1 MLQNPFER
9 RLRGSGSSGATGRH
23 HGTSLH
29 CVVMLSSTKVPTMKV
44 RLRSAALLATLTL
57 AACGDDGSSDSS
69 AITPTAP
76 ASGAATASP
85 DASAEFNDAEVM
97 FAQGMIPHHEQAVE
111 MADIALDP
119 TIGAGPE
126 VIDLATRIKAGQDP
140 EIEQMKGWLE
150 SWGQPMQMDMS
161 DGHDMGGMDGM
172 MTVEEMDEL
181 GTMTGP
187 DFDRMWM
194 EMMIRHHEGAIEMAD
209 TVTADGS
216 NADVRALAEAIIGAQ
231 QAEIA
236 EMQALLGS

>member
-1 MLQNPFER
+1 MSARPKVSAMKI
-9 RLRGSGSSGATGRH
+9 RL
-23 HGTSLH
+23 
-29 CVVMLSSTKVPTMKV
+29 M
-44 RLRSAALLATLTL
+44 SAAALAALAL
-57 AACGDDGSSDSS
+57 AACGGDNDAGTASTQEP
-69 AITPTAP
+69 AAGATAP
-76 ASGAATASP
+76 AGSA
-85 DASAEFNDAEVM
+85 AEFNDADVM
-97 FAQGMIPHHEQAVE
+97 FAQGMIPHHEQAIE

-119 TIGAGPE
+119 NVGAGPA
-126 VIDLATRIKAGQDP
+126 VIDLATRIKGGQDP

-161 DGHDMGGMDGM
+161 DGHDMAGMDGM

-187 DFDRMWM
+187 AFDRMWM

-209 TVTADGS
+209 TVKADGS
-216 NADVRALAEAIIGAQ
+216 NADVRTLADAIIGAQ